1 MEKTFNLRGGRSLTV
16 GSKTLIMGVV
26 NVTPDSFSDGGK
38 YFSVEAATAH
48 AEQLVA
54 DGADIIDV
62 GAESTR
68 PGSTPISVDEELSR
82 LEKIMPALKNLS
94 VPISIDTYKPEVAA
108 QALEWS
114 ADIIND
120 VHGLEDSRMIDVA
133 KKFSAPFI
141 AMHSEKCSDGDIIGE
156 VKKFFGLTLAVCAA
170 HGLDTTQIIFDPGIG
185 FGKTPEDDWEILRR
199 LEEIKTINEQEIPLM
214 IGISRKSFIGWAMG
228 LPVDKRDEATG
239 ALCAYSI
246 TKGVNIVRVH
256 NVKLI
261 SPMCLMIDKLFKE
274 T

>member
-1 MEKTFNLRGGRSLTV
+1 MKKTFNLRGGRQLTA

-38 YFSVEAATAH
+38 YFAIDTATVH
-48 AEQLVA
+48 AKQLIA

-68 PGSTPISVDEELSR
+68 PAAKPISVDEELSR
-82 LEKIMPALKNLS
+82 LENILPAIINLG
-94 VPISIDTYKPEVAA
+94 VPVSIDTYKPEVAA
-108 QALEWS
+108 QALEWG

-133 KKFSAPFI
+133 KKFNAPFI
-141 AMHSEKCSDGDIIGE
+141 AMHSEKCSDGDIISD
-156 VKKFFGLTLAVCAA
+156 VQKFFGVTLTTCAA

-185 FGKTPEDDWEILRR
+185 FGKTHAEDLEILRR
-199 LEEIKTINEQEIPLM
+199 LNELKTLDGQEISLM
-214 IGISRKSFIGWAMG
+214 LGVSRKRVIGWTMG
-228 LPVDKRDEATG
+228 LPVNERDEATG
-239 ALCAYSI
+239 ALCVHAISQ
-246 TKGVNIVRVH
+246 GVNFVRVH

-261 SPMCLMIDKLFKE
+261 SPMCSMIDKLLKE
-274 T
+274 K